1 MGKDAAYLSSPKLKM
16 RDVIVWIRK
25 SSDDDPPKIDNIL
38 IKQNLIEGYQRT
50 TDSTHGL
57 RYYCVPSNF
66 LQQYFPLCRGRV

>member
-1 MGKDAAYLSSPKLKM
+1 MGKDAAHLSSPKLKM

-50 TDSTHGL
+50 TDTTHGL
-57 RYYCVPSNF
+57 SYYCVPSNF